1 MCILF
6 LPTIQLSESNNT
18 SFFIWRTVG
27 FIVAKSQ
34 KIVKPMI
41 NVLQIKYLSIK
52 KKKFKPKKFRENPLP
67 DIKEKLTAFDRL
79 TGEIRLLIVE
89 ASLTI

>member
-41 NVLQIKYLSIK
+41 NVLQIKYLPIK

>member
-41 NVLQIKYLSIK
+41 NVLQIKYLPIK
-52 KKKFKPKKFRENPLP
+52 KKKNLSLKNLERIPYLISKKSSLH
-67 DIKEKLTAFDRL
+67 
-79 TGEIRLLIVE
+79 LID
-89 ASLTI
+89 